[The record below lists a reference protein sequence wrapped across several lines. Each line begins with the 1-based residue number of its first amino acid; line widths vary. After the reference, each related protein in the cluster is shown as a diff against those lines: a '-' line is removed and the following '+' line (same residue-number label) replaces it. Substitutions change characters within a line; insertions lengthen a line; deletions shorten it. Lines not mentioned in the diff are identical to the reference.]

1 MTEDFLRW
9 FARWVDPN
17 IGRVEQGVQCAA
29 AWAAWRAR
37 ATLHPLERLKQVTA
51 ERDQAR
57 AQYEALQERA
67 RKLHPIDLHDPQ
79 LDTADPYT
87 RLFLLAEYWQRQAK
101 EARACLDD
109 ECDRTDSLL
118 TILGLE
124 CDPCRSEGGSL
135 IPRKVI
141 TLMAEAGHPPRF
153 SERDCELLGNGLAYI
168 IREYPDKA
176 EHARALLER
185 MKPANVRGN
194 ADPTAPRTP
203 E

>member
-1 MTEDFLRW
+1 MSNAKKVGD
-9 FARWVDPN
+9 A
-17 IGRVEQGVQCAA
+17 
-29 AWAAWRAR
+29 
-37 ATLHPLERLKQVTA
+37 PLC
-51 ERDQAR
+51 DQM
-57 AQYEALQERA
+57 QALQERA

-79 LDTADPYT
+79 LDTADHYT

-109 ECDRTDSLL
+109 ECNRTDSLL

-153 SERDCELLGNGLAYI
+153 SEIDCELIGNGLAYI

-185 MKPANVRGN
+185 MKPANVAN
-194 ADPTAPRTP
+194 KPTTEARSAVVGRP
-203 E
+203 

>member
-1 MTEDFLRW
+1 MSKYS
-9 FARWVDPN
+9 VMCDP
-17 IGRVEQGVQCAA
+17 I
-29 AWAAWRAR
+29 
-37 ATLHPLERLKQVTA
+37 
-51 ERDQAR
+51 D
-57 AQYEALQERA
+57 ALQERLL
-67 RKLHPIDLHDPQ
+67 KLHPRDLIDPR
-79 LDTADPYT
+79 LDAVDTYT
-87 RLFLLAEYWQRQAK
+87 RLLLLAEYWQRQAD
-101 EARACLDD
+101 EARKCLDD

-185 MKPANVRGN
+185 MRPANARLSG
-194 ADPTAPRTP
+194 AGTASA
-203 E
+203 